1 MKVFHK
7 NVVLQNT
14 QEEKRASCWNTNG
27 VDQKYFKWLQV
38 GLMGDYKLIY
48 CTQLTDVILVA
59 CLIKY
64 FRQIIRQRT
73 QDDQHNT
80 YGRNSVCG

>member
-1 MKVFHK
+1 M
-7 NVVLQNT
+7 
-14 QEEKRASCWNTNG
+14 S
-27 VDQKYFKWLQV
+27 
-38 GLMGDYKLIY
+38 DYKLIY

-73 QDDQHNT
+73 QDDQHI
-80 YGRNSVCG
+80 GAIPSVDRRAEHAVYADTIVRIIHRKMIRRHFFTLDVFSLLI